1 MDYMIFYRVLE
12 QTHAVWG
19 PQWAYKSNVIE
30 LSGPIKSPEG
40 LLEVEDFLVDFH
52 EDKTIE
58 VISICPLG

>member
-1 MDYMIFYRVLE
+1 
-12 QTHAVWG
+12 
-19 PQWAYKSNVIE
+19 VIE